1 MPNDVKP
8 WVVLIIRQD
17 GSMNT
22 SSSRSSRGSE
32 GRWNKMF
39 DVHSVIGICAN
50 DGAVNGG
57 LHWRNVTEDKVRV
70 AMEECCL

>member
-17 GSMNT
+17 GSMNA
-22 SSSRSSRGSE
+22 SSSRGSGGSE

-39 DVHSVIGICAN
+39 DIYSVIGIRAD
-50 DGAVNGG
+50 DGIV
-57 LHWRNVTEDKVRV
+57 D
-70 AMEECCL
+70 

>member
-17 GSMNT
+17 GSMNA
-22 SSSRSSRGSE
+22 SSSRGSGSSE
-32 GRWNKMF
+32 GRRNKMF
-39 DVHSVIGICAN
+39 DVHSVIGVRSD
-50 DGAVNGG
+50 DGIVDWRI
-57 LHWRNVTEDKVRV
+57 HWRDVSKNKVGV